1 MDKSS
6 FKFLFYIRK
15 RMSLKPAE
23 KLESDGHILT
33 VSGHGFAGNGQKTL
47 AILAE
52 FRQGVVHLRT
62 NSRAQNGRKQSKPST
77 SDSPEKGR
85 DDLYDESECPGKGR
99 NQPCASDPV
108 WQ

>member
-6 FKFLFYIRK
+6 FRFLFYIRK

-23 KLESDGHILT
+23 KLDSDGHFLS
-33 VSGHGFAGNGQKTL
+33 VVGHIIAVNGQKTL

-62 NSRAQNGRKQSKPST
+62 NSRAKNGRKQSKPSA
-77 SDSPEKGR
+77 SDSPEKRR
-85 DDLYDESECPGKGR
+85 DDLHDKSERPGQG
-99 NQPCASDPV
+99 
-108 WQ
+108 